1 MDFLMV
7 FMASG
12 IACGRGRTVAAADWR
27 KMAAILQMVGWQ
39 RHAALFYFFDIGHPC
54 YDQLTTAKTS
64 YPLTSIMRPYRRF
77 KFREPIEVTCVLIM
91 SADEVPVFDWIA
103 GSSQINLGKAVNA
116 NPGLNVNRII
126 TLSSIQMFFTAF
138 VFV

>member
-39 RHAALFYFFDIGHPC
+39 RHAALVYFFDIGPSMLWSINNC
-54 YDQLTTAKTS
+54 QNEVSTDQHHAT
-64 YPLTSIMRPYRRF
+64 I
-77 KFREPIEVTCVLIM
+77 
-91 SADEVPVFDWIA
+91 
-103 GSSQINLGKAVNA
+103 SQVQ
-116 NPGLNVNRII
+116 V
-126 TLSSIQMFFTAF
+126 
-138 VFV
+138 